1 MSELPDEM
9 LKVSAGKLFC
19 SACREELGLKCSTVK
34 NHINCKKHINAKEKM
49 RLKSLKEQDI
59 AEALSKHNS
68 DVHLRGDTL
77 PMSQQV
83 YRVKVV
89 TSLLRAGI
97 PLKKVIV

>member
-1 MSELPDEM
+1 
-9 LKVSAGKLFC
+9 
-19 SACREELGLKCSTVK
+19 
-34 NHINCKKHINAKEKM
+34 M

-77 PMSQQV
+77 PVSQQV
-83 YRVKVV
+83 YKVKVV

-97 PLKKVIV
+97 PLKKVTV